1 MILQSRLSAAIA
13 ALLSI
18 SSSASAADSSLQ
30 LQTTGRRHLK
40 SNKNIAQQ
48 IKDDKAKGIKSKLT
62 IEAKKAG
69 GSPGQT
75 SSFKVHLVDNAV
87 QVGAKVIT
95 NTGETHVVGVDEIDD
110 MLVTDDDS
118 IGLIAVKKNGKTH
131 GIIVDNSPEANVII
145 SQDDKAEVSLFFL
158 LCAHHMCI

>member
-1 MILQSRLSAAIA
+1 MILQRLPAVAIA

-18 SSSASAADSSLQ
+18 SSPASAADSSLQ
-30 LQTTGRRHLK
+30 LQQTGRRHLK

-87 QVGAKVIT
+87 APGAKVIT

-145 SQDDKAEVSLFFL
+145 SQNDDEDVSLFL
-158 LCAHHMCI
+158 IMCI

>member
-1 MILQSRLSAAIA
+1 MILQKLSAVAIA

-18 SSSASAADSSLQ
+18 SSPASAVDSSLQ

-69 GSPGQT
+69 GPPGQT

-131 GIIVDNSPEANVII
+131 GIIVNNKPEANTII
-145 SQDDKAEVSLFFL
+145 SQDDKAEVSLFL
-158 LCAHHMCI
+158 NLCI

>member
-1 MILQSRLSAAIA
+1 MILSRLSAVAIA

-69 GSPGQT
+69 GPPGQM

-87 QVGAKVIT
+87 QPGATVIT

-131 GIIVDNSPEANVII
+131 GIIVNNKPEANTII
-145 SQDDKAEVSLFFL
+145 SQDDKAEVSLFL
-158 LCAHHMCI
+158 NLCI

>member
-1 MILQSRLSAAIA
+1 MILQSVAIA

-18 SSSASAADSSLQ
+18 SSSASAIDSSLQ
-30 LQTTGRRHLK
+30 LQQTGRRHLK
-40 SNKNIAQQ
+40 PNKNIAQQ

-110 MLVTDDDS
+110 MLVTDDAET

-145 SQDDKAEVSLFFL
+145 SQDDKAEVSLFL
-158 LCAHHMCI
+158 NLCIWCAHTLK

>member
-1 MILQSRLSAAIA
+1 MILQRLSAVAIA

-18 SSSASAADSSLQ
+18 SSPASAADSSLQ

-69 GSPGQT
+69 GPPGQT

-87 QVGAKVIT
+87 QPGAKVIT

-131 GIIVDNSPEANVII
+131 GIIVNNKPEANTII
-145 SQDDKAEVSLFFL
+145 SQDDKAEVSLFL
-158 LCAHHMCI
+158 NLCIWCAQL